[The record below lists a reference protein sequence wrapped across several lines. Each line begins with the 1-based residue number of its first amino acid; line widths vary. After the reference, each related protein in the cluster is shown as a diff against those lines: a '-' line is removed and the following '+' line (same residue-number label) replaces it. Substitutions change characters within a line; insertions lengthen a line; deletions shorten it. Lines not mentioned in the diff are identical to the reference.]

1 MHRTTQN
8 TSRLTK
14 VVRTV
19 GITVGIVAGSA
30 SAASAVNGGSFVP
43 SFLSEP
49 TTTTA
54 PLVATTTPKI
64 TKAPEPTP
72 TTTAAPTT
80 TKALEPTPTTA
91 KALEPTPTTTKALEP
106 TPTTAKALEPTPTTT
121 KAPEPTPTT
130 KAPAPT
136 TKAPEPT
143 TAKALEPTTTPTT
156 KAPEPTTTTKAP
168 EVHTPES
175 LQLSCQRKTDGDR
188 VGVTCSWTGD
198 LPAGGTTFMLLRG
211 GGGVGRVLVS
221 GPNAH
226 SFIDSTIQPG
236 VAYSYTAV
244 VPGAPGS
251 PTLAHGNQVSIMG

>member
-1 MHRTTQN
+1 MHRTIQN

-49 TTTTA
+49 TTTAA

-106 TPTTAKALEPTPTTT
+106 T
-121 KAPEPTPTT
+121 
-130 KAPAPT
+130 
-136 TKAPEPT
+136 PT

>member
-1 MHRTTQN
+1 MHRTIQN

-49 TTTTA
+49 TTTAA

-91 KALEPTPTTTKALEP
+91 KALEPTPTTTKA
-106 TPTTAKALEPTPTTT
+106 
-121 KAPEPTPTT
+121 PEPTPTT
-130 KAPAPT
+130 KASAPT

-175 LQLSCQRKTDGDR
+175 LQLSCERKTDGDR

-251 PTLAHGNQVSIMG
+251 PTLAHSNQVSIMG

>member
-49 TTTTA
+49 TTTAA

-80 TKALEPTPTTA
+80 T
-91 KALEPTPTTTKALEP
+91 
-106 TPTTAKALEPTPTTT
+106 KALEPTPTTT

>member
-1 MHRTTQN
+1 MHRTIRN
-8 TSRLTK
+8 TSRLAK

-19 GITVGIVAGSA
+19 GITLGIVAGSA
-30 SAASAVNGGSFVP
+30 SAASAVNSGSFVP

-49 TTTTA
+49 TTTAA
-54 PLVATTTPKI
+54 PSVATTTPKL

-72 TTTAAPTT
+72 TTKAPAPTT
-80 TKALEPTPTTA
+80 TRASE
-91 KALEPTPTTTKALEP
+91 
-106 TPTTAKALEPTPTTT
+106 PTTAKALEPTPTTT
-121 KAPEPTPTT
+121 KAPQPTPTTAKELEPTPTT
-130 KAPAPT
+130 TKAPEPTPTRKAPAPT
-136 TKAPEPT
+136 TTRAPEPT
-143 TAKALEPTTTPTT
+143 TAKAPEPTTTPTT
-156 KAPEPTTTTKAP
+156 NAP

-175 LQLSCQRKTDGDR
+175 LQLSCERKTDGDR

-198 LPAGGTTFMLLRG
+198 LPTGGSTFMLLRG

-244 VPGAPGS
+244 IPGAPGS
-251 PTLAHGNQVSIMG
+251 PTLAHSNQVLITG

>member
-1 MHRTTQN
+1 MHRTIQN

-49 TTTTA
+49 TTTAA

-72 TTTAAPTT
+72 TTTAA
-80 TKALEPTPTTA
+80 
-91 KALEPTPTTTKALEP
+91 PTTTKALEP

-251 PTLAHGNQVSIMG
+251 PTLAHSNQVSIMG

>member
-1 MHRTTQN
+1 MHRTIQN

-49 TTTTA
+49 TTTAA

-64 TKAPEPTP
+64 
-72 TTTAAPTT
+72 
-80 TKALEPTPTTA
+80 
-91 KALEPTPTTTKALEP
+91 TKALEP

-130 KAPAPT
+130 KASAPT

-156 KAPEPTTTTKAP
+156 KAPEPTNTTKAP

-175 LQLSCQRKTDGDR
+175 LQLSCERKRRFETS
-188 VGVTCSWTGD
+188 CWS
-198 LPAGGTTFMLLRG
+198 MLNMTR
-211 GGGVGRVLVS
+211 RTNCCW
-221 GPNAH
+221 PRC
-226 SFIDSTIQPG
+226 
-236 VAYSYTAV
+236 VAPSHVCRSAI
-244 VPGAPGS
+244 AR
-251 PTLAHGNQVSIMG
+251 

>member
-1 MHRTTQN
+1 MHRTIQN

-49 TTTTA
+49 TTTAA

-72 TTTAAPTT
+72 TTTAA
-80 TKALEPTPTTA
+80 
-91 KALEPTPTTTKALEP
+91 PTTTKALEP

>member
-49 TTTTA
+49 TTTAA

-80 TKALEPTPTTA
+80 T
-91 KALEPTPTTTKALEP
+91 
-106 TPTTAKALEPTPTTT
+106 KALEPTPTTT

-211 GGGVGRVLVS
+211 GGGGGGVGRVLVS

>member
-1 MHRTTQN
+1 MHRTIQN

-49 TTTTA
+49 TTTAA

-106 TPTTAKALEPTPTTT
+106 TPTT
-121 KAPEPTPTT
+121 

-175 LQLSCQRKTDGDR
+175 LQLSCERKTDGDR

-251 PTLAHGNQVSIMG
+251 PTLAHSNQVSIMG